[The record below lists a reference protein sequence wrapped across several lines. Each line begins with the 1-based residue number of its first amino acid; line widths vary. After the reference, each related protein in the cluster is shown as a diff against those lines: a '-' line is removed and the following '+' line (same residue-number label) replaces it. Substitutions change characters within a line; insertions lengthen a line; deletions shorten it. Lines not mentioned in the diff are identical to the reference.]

1 MVMLPSAFSL
11 RQTSLKAS
19 LFFSESE
26 MLVAFRLSHAIS
38 YCPFCTLSLLK
49 KSCPIMSRACQQGQK
64 RQDLYCYA
72 YPVHPCIHP
81 FGLILQTS
89 DPAPDLPR
97 CVRLEPCMII
107 FHMYLLRFLLIPLH
121 LQL

>member
-38 YCPFCTLSLLK
+38 YCPSACYPSFLK
-49 KSCPIMSRACQQGQK
+49 KSCPIMSCACQQGQK

-89 DPAPDLPR
+89 DPAPDLPW
-97 CVRLEPCMII
+97 CVRPESFMMI
-107 FHMYLLRFLLIPLH
+107 FHMYLLFLNST
-121 LQL
+121 